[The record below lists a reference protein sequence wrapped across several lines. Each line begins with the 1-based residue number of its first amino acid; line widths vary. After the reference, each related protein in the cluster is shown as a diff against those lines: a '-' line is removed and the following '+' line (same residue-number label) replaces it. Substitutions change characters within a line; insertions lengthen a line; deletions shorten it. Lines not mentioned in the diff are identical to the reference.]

1 MPKIRMIIINKDESV
16 TVLKLKRS
24 DINKDTITYNDFTYL
39 LPKQAIHST
48 NKPFNRKSYIIY
60 NANVETPIMYTSNL
74 TNKEKSD
81 ISLVQMIIRNHIV
94 RDILASNNKQ
104 ILMWI
109 IFLVTGLF
117 AGLAL
122 GIVLAPHILG
132 NFGGN
137 PVPITPPK

>member
-1 MPKIRMIIINKDESV
+1 MGKIRAIIINKDESV

-24 DINKDTITYNDFTYL
+24 DINKDTLTYNGFTYL

-48 NKPFNRKSYIIY
+48 NKPFNRKSYLIY

-94 RDILASNNKQ
+94 RDILASNSKQ
-104 ILMWI
+104 VLMWI
-109 IFLVTGLF
+109 IFLVMGLF

-132 NFGGN
+132 SFGGN
-137 PVPITPPK
+137 TMPNLPPK

>member
-24 DINKDTITYNDFTYL
+24 DINKDTITYNNFTYL
-39 LPKQAIHST
+39 LPKNAIHST
-48 NKPFNRKSYIIY
+48 NKPFNRKSYLIY

-94 RDILASNNKQ
+94 RDILASNSKQ
-104 ILMWI
+104 VLMWI
-109 IFLVTGLF
+109 IFLVMGLF

-132 NFGGN
+132 SFGGN
-137 PVPITPPK
+137 PVSPIPPK

>member
-1 MPKIRMIIINKDESV
+1 MSKIRMLILNKDESV
-16 TVLKLKRS
+16 TVVKLKRR

-39 LPKQAIHST
+39 LPKQALHST
-48 NKPFNRKSYIIY
+48 NKLFGRTSYLIY
-60 NANVETPIMYTSNL
+60 NAKVEKPIMYSSKL

-109 IFLVTGLF
+109 VFLVMGLF

-122 GIVLAPHILG
+122 GIVLAPHLLSS
-132 NFGGN
+132 FTSN
-137 PVPITPPK
+137 PTSGIPPK